1 MRVRAQGRRSLSV
14 TLAHASRPAVRPP
27 AGGDGP
33 RHFLD
38 LRDFESE
45 TLRRMLEIAAR
56 YKRERGAPSRPL
68 AGKTLALIFQKPSTR
83 TRVSFEVGMRQL
95 GGDVV
100 NLTASEMQLG
110 RGESPA
116 DTAKVLSRYVDAI
129 MLRTSSTATLHEFA
143 EHASVP
149 VINGLTDTSHPCQL
163 MADVLTF
170 EEHRGPI
177 AGQVVAWCGDG
188 NNVARSWIEAAVRF
202 GFTLRLA
209 TPDALRPPADLIAWA
224 RAQGG
229 SIELTDDPVAAVRGA
244 RCVVTDTWVSMSDDP
259 SSNRHNLLAPYQVNR
274 ALMAEAARD
283 AIFMHCLPAH
293 RGEETT
299 ADVIDGAQ
307 SVVFDEAENRLHA
320 QKGVLAWAL
329 GAAGPGSASKP
340 MPQAGRRGKVL

>member
-1 MRVRAQGRRSLSV
+1 MSVSLRRSGRRS
-14 TLAHASRPAVRPP
+14 ASE
-27 AGGDGP
+27 GTGP

-38 LRDFESE
+38 LRDFDAA
-45 TLRRMLEIAAR
+45 TLRQMLDVAAH
-56 YKRERGAPSRPL
+56 YKQAPVASRPL
-68 AGKTLALIFQKPSTR
+68 TGKTLALIFEKPSTR

-95 GGDVV
+95 GGDVIV
-100 NLTASEMQLG
+100 LSARDMQSG

-116 DTAKVLSRYVDAI
+116 DTARVLSRYVDAI
-129 MLRTSSTATLHEFA
+129 MLRTDQVSKLRELAQYAT
-143 EHASVP
+143 VP

-177 AGQVVAWCGDG
+177 AGEIVAWLGDG

-209 TPDALRPPADLIAWA
+209 TPDGLRPPQDLIDWA

-229 SIELTDDPVAAVRGA
+229 KIELTDDPVAAVKDA

-259 SSNRHNLLAPYQVNR
+259 NANRHNMLAPYQVNG
-274 ALMAEAARD
+274 ALMAKAAKD

-293 RGEETT
+293 RGEEVSE
-299 ADVIDGAQ
+299 DVIDGPQ

-320 QKGVLAWAL
+320 QKGVLAWVL
-329 GAAGPGSASKP
+329 GVA
-340 MPQAGRRGKVL
+340 R

>member
-1 MRVRAQGRRSLSV
+1 MSASLRRSERS
-14 TLAHASRPAVRPP
+14 
-27 AGGDGP
+27 AGSFTGKTGEL

-38 LRDFESE
+38 LQDFDGA
-45 TLRRMLEIAAR
+45 TLRQVLDVAAN
-56 YKRERGAPSRPL
+56 YKRAGISSRPL
-68 AGKTLALIFQKPSTR
+68 AGKTLALIFEKPSTR

-100 NLTASEMQLG
+100 VLSARDMQSG
-110 RGESPA
+110 RGETPA
-116 DTAKVLSRYVDAI
+116 DTARVLSRYVDAI
-129 MLRTSSTATLHEFA
+129 MLRTDSVAKLHELA
-143 EHASVP
+143 EYATVP

-209 TPDALRPPADLIAWA
+209 TPEALQPPADLIKWA
-224 RAQGG
+224 RSQGAR
-229 SIELTDDPVAAVRGA
+229 IELTDDVEKAVAGA
-244 RCVVTDTWVSMSDDP
+244 RCVVTDAWISMSDDP
-259 SSNRHNLLAPYQVNR
+259 NTNRHNLLAPYRVTS
-274 ALMAEAARD
+274 ALMAKAAAD

-293 RGEETT
+293 RGEEVTEE
-299 ADVIDGAQ
+299 VIDGPQ

-320 QKGVLAWAL
+320 QKGVLAWVM
-329 GAAGPGSASKP
+329 GAV
-340 MPQAGRRGKVL
+340 R